1 MEIIPMTGNLE
12 DSSSRIQIHNEMR
25 LKETHELVDIWKSR
39 NREVWSDT
47 VLDVVKEILLE
58 RLIELPSQELEA
70 EKEMS
75 EDDRYHN
82 DAKLLNISSW
92 SNTVSWIALAGFI
105 LAFLGRLVEAYQMDN
120 VIDRGFTF
128 FLPTLAFNY
137 WINSLLLLVTGIT
150 FFLVLQAVSQ
160 GILMLMDLEENGS
173 TQRNRLI
180 GEGSPTKRST
190 KQI

>member
-1 MEIIPMTGNLE
+1 MTGNLE

-39 NREVWSDT
+39 NREVWSGT

-128 FLPTLAFNY
+128 FLPILAFNY

-173 TQRNRLI
+173 TQRKVFRV
-180 GEGSPTKRST
+180 TK
-190 KQI
+190 K